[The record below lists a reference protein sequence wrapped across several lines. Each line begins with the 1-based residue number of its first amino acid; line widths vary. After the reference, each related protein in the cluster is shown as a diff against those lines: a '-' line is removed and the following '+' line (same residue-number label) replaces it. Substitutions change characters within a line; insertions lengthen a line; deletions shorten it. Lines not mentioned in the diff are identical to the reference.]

1 MTLVGLELTMY
12 TRLASNTWRSI
23 CLCPLSTEIKGE
35 HHRAWLLSTLL
46 SLESRSRSKKF
57 SGLGEAETEAD
68 KNEAK
73 ES

>member
-1 MTLVGLELTMY
+1 MTLVGSELTMY

-23 CLCPLSTEIKGE
+23 CLCPLSTGIKGE
-35 HHRAWLLSTLL
+35 HHCAWLLSMLL
-46 SLESRSRSKKF
+46 SLESRSKNKKL